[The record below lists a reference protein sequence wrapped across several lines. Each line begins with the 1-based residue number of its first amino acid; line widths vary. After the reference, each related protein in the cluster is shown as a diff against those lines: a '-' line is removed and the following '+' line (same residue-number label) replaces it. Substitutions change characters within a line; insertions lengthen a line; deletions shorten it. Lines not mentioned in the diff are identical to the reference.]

1 MKILTRQITLFCFLF
16 FPLLLFAQVDSYK
29 EVESLEDFEKW
40 RNKVNIVRT
49 ESLDDAIQLYQT
61 AGSYFLEKSDTLNA
75 IYAIVEL
82 AELYGHEVRYNDAYD
97 NLWNALLLADLAQAE
112 AAKIKVYI
120 QLGRYY
126 SFYKRKE
133 KALEYLQLALAVN
146 KKLIEKGDLEE
157 HTLRKSYYALCAT
170 YQDFNDH
177 AKAKDYLD
185 SCYNLVDTSEI
196 GQEIAYLDF
205 NAAIITRADG
215 RYQESLNALFAIQPW
230 FEQYRPGFLV
240 LFFTQIGNNYLSL
253 NNPEEG
259 ERYYRKALE
268 VSKQYNSHLDY
279 IPTVYN
285 RLTNLYVEKGDHQ
298 KALAS
303 LKKEQELNTLFFDS
317 RSENNHSLLE
327 IRDDFRKE
335 KEKQEKLLHKQRL
348 ADFEHEERVAF
359 LKNILLAVTLV
370 FLIFAGILYFN
381 YIRNKHRTEKQLIRK
396 KRELEIQQANE
407 LIELKNKELATSS
420 LKLIEKDE
428 VLATLKEKLTQGNG
442 EIKAHELKKIVRTI
456 SNNYAQNWDEF
467 ETRFIS
473 VNKDFYKKL
482 NEKFPKISRG
492 DQKLIAL
499 VKLNLSSKE
508 MANLLGISI
517 DSVNTNRYRLRKKL
531 GLTRDISLTEFVAKL

>member
-508 MANLLGISI
+508 MAKLLGISI